1 MAIVRNK
8 SLKKCQYKQI
18 PANPIRL
25 IFEILLCV
33 LLIIPAVLWAII
45 KSFCKSPRKNIS
57 GQVVLVTGA
66 ARGLGRELCIRFH
79 KLGAKVACVDVDGE
93 GCAETAKAIN
103 RHGGIAKDYKVD
115 VTDRK
120 QIRNMH
126 ATVIKELGPVDIVV
140 NNAGIVL
147 AHMYVN
153 PESDQL
159 IEDLINVNLLG
170 QIWINRELLPSML
183 ERNRGQIVAISS
195 MSSMS
200 GLSGISTYTATKWAT
215 NGMMESLHNELRALK
230 SAVVSTTVCP
240 YFIETNPEISK
251 HLELRLPEMP
261 TSFVGEIVMNGIL
274 ENRRIF
280 SVPNHFMFPV
290 KFVRTLPDNLQWLI
304 NKVFYVN
311 IIGFPKDIELM
322 NKYRQ

>member
-1 MAIVRNK
+1 MAIIRNK
-8 SLKKCQYKQI
+8 SSKQYQYKQI

-25 IFEILLCV
+25 IFEILLCI
-33 LLIIPAVLWAII
+33 LLIVPAVLWATI
-45 KSFCKSPRKNIS
+45 KLLYKPPKKNIS

-66 ARGLGRELCIRFH
+66 ARGLGRELCKRFYT
-79 KLGAKVACVDVDGE
+79 LGAKVACVDIDGE

-103 RHGGIAKDYKVD
+103 RKGGTAKDYKVD
-115 VTDRK
+115 VTNRQ
-120 QIRNMH
+120 QIKAMH
-126 ATVIKELGPVDIVV
+126 KAIVKELGPVDIVV

-183 ERNRGQIVAISS
+183 ERNHGQIVAISS

-200 GLSGISTYTATKWAT
+200 GLSGISTYTATKWGT

-261 TSFVGEIVMNGIL
+261 VSFVGKIVMNGIL

-280 SVPNHFMFPV
+280 SIPNHFLLPV
-290 KFVRTLPDNLQWLI
+290 KLVRTLPDNLQWLI
-304 NKVFYVN
+304 NRVFYVN
-311 IIGFPKDIELM
+311 IIGFSKDIELM

>member
-1 MAIVRNK
+1 MGIARFK
-8 SLKKCQYKQI
+8 TSKQCRYKQI

-25 IFEILLCV
+25 IFEILLCIS
-33 LLIIPAVLWAII
+33 LIIPAVVWATI
-45 KSFCKSPRKNIS
+45 KLFYKSPRKNIR

-66 ARGLGRELCIRFH
+66 ARGLGRELCLRFH
-79 KLGAKVACVDVDGE
+79 SLGAKVACVDIDGE

-103 RHGGIAKDYKVD
+103 RKGGAAKGYKVD
-115 VTDRK
+115 VTDRL
-120 QIRNMH
+120 QIKAMH
-126 ATVIKELGPVDIVV
+126 ETVMKELGPVDIVV

-159 IEDLINVNLLG
+159 IEDLINVNILG

-183 ERNRGQIVAISS
+183 KRNHGQIVAISS

-215 NGMMESLHNELRALK
+215 NGMMESLHNELRELK

-280 SVPNHFMFPV
+280 SVPNHFILPV
-290 KFVRTLPDNLQWLI
+290 KLVRILPDNLQWLI
-304 NKVFYVN
+304 NRIFYVN
-311 IIGFPKDIELM
+311 IIGFPKDVELM
-322 NKYRQ
+322 NRYRQ

>member
-1 MAIVRNK
+1 M
-8 SLKKCQYKQI
+8 
-18 PANPIRL
+18 
-25 IFEILLCV
+25 
-33 LLIIPAVLWAII
+33 
-45 KSFCKSPRKNIS
+45 
-57 GQVVLVTGA
+57 VLVTGA
-66 ARGLGRELCIRFH
+66 ARGLGRELCLRFH
-79 KLGAKVACVDVDGE
+79 RLGAKVACVDVDGE
-93 GCAETAKAIN
+93 GCAETAMAIN
-103 RHGGIAKDYKVD
+103 HHGGMAKGYKVD

-120 QIRNMH
+120 QIKVMH
-126 ATVIKELGPVDIVV
+126 ETVVKELGPVDIVV

-183 ERNRGQIVAISS
+183 ERNHGQIVAISS

-200 GLSGISTYTATKWAT
+200 GLSGISTYTAAKWAT

-280 SVPNHFMFPV
+280 SVPNHFMLPV
-290 KFVRTLPDNLQWLI
+290 QLVRTLPDNLQWLI

-311 IIGFPKDIELM
+311 IIGFPKDVELM
-322 NKYRQ
+322 NRYRQ